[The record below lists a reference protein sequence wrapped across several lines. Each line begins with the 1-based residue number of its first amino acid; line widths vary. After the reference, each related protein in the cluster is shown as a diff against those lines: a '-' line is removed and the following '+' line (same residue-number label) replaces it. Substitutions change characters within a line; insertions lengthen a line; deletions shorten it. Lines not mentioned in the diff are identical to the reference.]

1 MPKKRSVYNWKYQQ
15 VQAEGADM
23 ASGNA
28 DLQKAAKEKKDEFYT
43 QLSDIEAELKH
54 YKDHFKGKKILCNC
68 DDPFESNFFKYFAM
82 NFNYLG
88 LAKLTA
94 TSYVDSPIAEGQLPL
109 FEVQGL
115 GVRQGEGKKPYKI
128 EITEVKDE
136 DEDGAVGLADV
147 EYLLRNNRN
156 SLSLL
161 EGDGDFRSQE
171 CIDLLKK
178 ADIVVT
184 NPPFSLFR
192 EYVAQL
198 VKFKKDF
205 IVIGNT
211 NALTY
216 KKIFKLIK
224 EDKLRT
230 GHTNFNVGMY
240 FFVPDDWEV
249 YHKIENGRKLVR
261 VSTSCWFTNLSVKKH
276 NEFITLYKQ
285 YSPEEYPHYGNYN
298 AINVDYVSEIPYDY
312 VGELGVPITFL
323 DKFNP
328 NQFEIVALGIVGSI
342 DFSSERKME
351 ILKNGIPTGKFTINA
366 KGTLY
371 RKYNPS
377 IDKKPPA
384 FRDVETG
391 ELYASI
397 YARII
402 IKIKGA
408 AK

>member
-192 EYVAQL
+192 EYIAQL
-198 VKFKKDF
+198 VEFDKKF
-205 IVIGNT
+205 IIIGNV
-211 NALTY
+211 NAITY
-216 KKIFKLIK
+216 KEIFKIIQ
-224 EDKLRT
+224 
-230 GHTNFNVGMY
+230 TNQIWLGKSIHSGDREFR
-240 FFVPDDWEV
+240 VPDHYPLKAANFRVD
-249 YHKIENGRKLVR
+249 ENGLKYIRIKGVR
-261 VSTSCWFTNLSVKKH
+261 WFTNLDYKERH
-276 NEFITLYKQ
+276 ETLTLYC
-285 YSPEEYPHYGNYN
+285 
-298 AINVDYVSEIPYDY
+298 
-312 VGELGVPITFL
+312 
-323 DKFNP
+323 
-328 NQFEIVALGIVGSI
+328 
-342 DFSSERKME
+342 R
-351 ILKNGIPTGKFTINA
+351 
-366 KGTLY
+366 
-371 RKYNPS
+371 
-377 IDKKPPA
+377 
-384 FRDVETG
+384 
-391 ELYASI
+391 
-397 YARII
+397 
-402 IKIKGA
+402 
-408 AK
+408 